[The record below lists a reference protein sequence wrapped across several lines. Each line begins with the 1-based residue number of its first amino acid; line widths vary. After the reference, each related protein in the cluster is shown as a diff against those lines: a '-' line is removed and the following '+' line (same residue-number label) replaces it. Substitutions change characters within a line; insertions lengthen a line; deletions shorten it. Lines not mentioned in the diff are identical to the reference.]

1 MSDPRS
7 TREPRR
13 PSSSE
18 RLPAQTRDEL
28 MERHA
33 EACRRRDSA
42 ELGSE
47 AFRDAAEEV
56 ARIEIAIAQ
65 LEEPPPEKPAA

>member
-1 MSDPRS
+1 MSDSRS
-7 TREPRR
+7 SGEPGR
-13 PSSSE
+13 PSSPG
-18 RLPAQTRDEL
+18 RVPAQTRDEL

-33 EACRRRDSA
+33 VACRRRDSL

-47 AFRDAAEEV
+47 AFREAAEEV